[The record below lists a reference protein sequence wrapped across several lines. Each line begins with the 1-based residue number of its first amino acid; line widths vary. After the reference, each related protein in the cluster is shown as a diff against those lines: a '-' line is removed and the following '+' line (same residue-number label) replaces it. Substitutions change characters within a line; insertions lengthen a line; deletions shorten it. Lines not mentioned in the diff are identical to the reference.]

1 MVVLQEKDGSVV
13 WSADMSGET
22 RSLRFDPSGNQLAG
36 GGSGYTVKVFAAETG
51 RQRWTAEIGSPIR
64 SVAFGPGGTKLAV
77 GSSDFSVRLFEVAEE
92 ERVVAAFGSAGR
104 IYLERWGERSL
115 FRPQ

>member
-1 MVVLQEKDGSVV
+1 
-13 WSADMSGET
+13 MSGET
-22 RSLRFDPSGNQLAG
+22 RSLRFDPSGNHLAG
-36 GGSGYTVKVFAAETG
+36 GGSGYAVKVFAAETG

-64 SVAFGPGGTKLAV
+64 SVDFGPGGTTLAV

-104 IYLERWGERSL
+104 IYLERGGEQSL